1 MFAEQD
7 YLDDLFAF
15 ISRPPTAC
23 RAAARGGALR
33 ADHGFTRLFEPD
45 HWGELAA
52 GSYYL
57 LRDDASL
64 IAWTLTGPA
73 RAGRPLR
80 LAGAHT
86 DSPAL
91 KIKPN
96 PVQLRHDCVQ
106 LGVEVYGGAL
116 LNPWFDRDLSIA
128 GRVVWQQANGPLQA
142 SLIDFRRPVAT
153 IPSLAIHLDR
163 EANDKRAIDR
173 QTALVPLRLQAA
185 EPPDFHLLLAERLAE
200 EHPDTDGAE
209 VVDFDLFLYDT
220 QPPALVGL
228 HEEFISG
235 PRLDNLLSCHA
246 LLVAL
251 STTDDRQDSLVVLND
266 HEEVGSLSASG
277 AQGTFLQDVL
287 TRIYPDPILRRQVLA
302 GSLFVSVD
310 NAHAVH
316 PNFTARHDPEHLPR
330 LNGGPVIKLNA
341 AGRYAT
347 SGLTAA
353 LFRRF
358 CRQAGVPCQQFV
370 MRNDLACGSTIGPLT
385 AAALGVAAVDV
396 GVPQLAMHSIRETA
410 GSLDG
415 LYLLHALAAFLAAPD
430 EAIRCPAS
438 MP

>member
-1 MFAEQD
+1 MISSPHALARNASERKLL
-7 YLDDLFAF
+7 LD
-15 ISRPPTAC
+15 
-23 RAAARGGALR
+23 RAAEARG
-33 ADHGFTRLFEPD
+33 EP
-45 HWGELAA
+45 A
-52 GSYYL
+52 
-57 LRDDASL
+57 
-64 IAWTLTGPA
+64 
-73 RAGRPLR
+73 
-80 LAGAHT
+80 
-86 DSPAL
+86 
-91 KIKPN
+91 
-96 PVQLRHDCVQ
+96 
-106 LGVEVYGGAL
+106 
-116 LNPWFDRDLSIA
+116 
-128 GRVVWQQANGPLQA
+128 
-142 SLIDFRRPVAT
+142 
-153 IPSLAIHLDR
+153 
-163 EANDKRAIDR
+163 
-173 QTALVPLRLQAA
+173 
-185 EPPDFHLLLAERLAE
+185 
-200 EHPDTDGAE
+200 
-209 VVDFDLFLYDT
+209 
-220 QPPALVGL
+220 PALVGL

-251 STTDDRQDSLVVLND
+251 STTDDRRDSLVVLND

-287 TRIYPDPILRRQVLA
+287 TRLYPDPILRRQVLA

-415 LYLLHALAAFLAAPD
+415 LYLLHALAGKTDQLVHHGVGTVGGEGQAFDVVAAEDLLRLFGVAAHFGYQLAARLF
-430 EAIRCPAS
+430 ECTFPALFNKVGNALATS
-438 MP
+438 AVGVDDVLGGVAVRVDQVGGDVGKGFGRHGGLLVD

>member
-15 ISRPPTAC
+15 ISRSPTAC
-23 RAAARGGALR
+23 HAAASGAALL
-33 ADHGFTRLFEPD
+33 ADHGFTRLFETD

-73 RAGRPLR
+73 KAGRPLR

-173 QTALVPLRLQAA
+173 QTALVPLLLQAA

-220 QPPALVGL
+220 QPPARVGL
-228 HEEFISG
+228 HDEFISG

-251 STTDDRQDSLVVLND
+251 TGTDDRRTRWWCSTTTRRWAACPPP
-266 HEEVGSLSASG
+266 GPRAPSCRTCSPAS
-277 AQGTFLQDVL
+277 
-287 TRIYPDPILRRQVLA
+287 TRTR
-302 GSLFVSVD
+302 SC
-310 NAHAVH
+310 
-316 PNFTARHDPEHLPR
+316 
-330 LNGGPVIKLNA
+330 
-341 AGRYAT
+341 AGRCSPAPCSCPWTMPTPSTRTSPPAT
-347 SGLTAA
+347 I
-353 LFRRF
+353 
-358 CRQAGVPCQQFV
+358 P
-370 MRNDLACGSTIGPLT
+370 ST
-385 AAALGVAAVDV
+385 
-396 GVPQLAMHSIRETA
+396 
-410 GSLDG
+410 
-415 LYLLHALAAFLAAPD
+415 
-430 EAIRCPAS
+430 CPG
-438 MP
+438 

>member
-1 MFAEQD
+1 M
-7 YLDDLFAF
+7 
-15 ISRPPTAC
+15 
-23 RAAARGGALR
+23 
-33 ADHGFTRLFEPD
+33 
-45 HWGELAA
+45 
-52 GSYYL
+52 
-57 LRDDASL
+57 
-64 IAWTLTGPA
+64 
-73 RAGRPLR
+73 
-80 LAGAHT
+80 
-86 DSPAL
+86 
-91 KIKPN
+91 
-96 PVQLRHDCVQ
+96 
-106 LGVEVYGGAL
+106 
-116 LNPWFDRDLSIA
+116 
-128 GRVVWQQANGPLQA
+128 
-142 SLIDFRRPVAT
+142 
-153 IPSLAIHLDR
+153 
-163 EANDKRAIDR
+163 
-173 QTALVPLRLQAA
+173 
-185 EPPDFHLLLAERLAE
+185 
-200 EHPDTDGAE
+200 
-209 VVDFDLFLYDT
+209 
-220 QPPALVGL
+220 GL
-228 HEEFISG
+228 HDEFISG

-287 TRIYPDPILRRQVLA
+287 TRLYPDPVLRRQVLA